1 MLLRKHYKEGASV
14 VTHFWVPTNK
24 KIYIIIIK
32 KKEFEQCR
40 FDTVPL
46 PAARPAEIKGA
57 EPRQSRPMADQPQHD
72 LLPRRTSKRDQL
84 LSPYKKERPR
94 KKERGEVRW
103 EGREVEF

>member
-1 MLLRKHYKEGASV
+1 MQLTLGMTYV

-24 KIYIIIIK
+24 IKIYNNNNK

-84 LSPYKKERPR
+84 LSPL
-94 KKERGEVRW
+94 
-103 EGREVEF
+103 